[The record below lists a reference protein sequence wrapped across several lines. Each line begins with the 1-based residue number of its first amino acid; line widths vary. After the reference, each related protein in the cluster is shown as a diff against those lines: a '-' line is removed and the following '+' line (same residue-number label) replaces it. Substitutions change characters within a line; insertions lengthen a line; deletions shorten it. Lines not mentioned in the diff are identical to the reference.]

1 MYRDHQCDGGQ
12 TEMAEIIVEQGAD
25 YVLALK
31 DNQGQLFEDVQLLFD
46 DLEQSD
52 YEAYRFDYEKIV
64 KEHGRLEIREGW
76 TISGPVLLCHLL
88 AGWQND
94 YLLKVLTGLGQ
105 LAD

>member
-46 DLEQSD
+46 DLEQIAKYSLAWANSLIKMRSPWGMESFLD
-52 YEAYRFDYEKIV
+52 
-64 KEHGRLEIREGW
+64 
-76 TISGPVLLCHLL
+76 ISFR
-88 AGWQND
+88 
-94 YLLKVLTGLGQ
+94 
-105 LAD
+105 